1 MDRLLIAALLIA
13 NLAIIAYLCRLV
25 IVVKR
30 SLIHGTR
37 DMDAEERVHA
47 LHEALKVAVA
57 EVDRVARES
66 SRALDERQ
74 RELLDLLAS
83 CERVLREAQEVLDSL
98 APTRAPGLAGSASAE
113 PEAPPAQEPAALAE
127 APEAPPRE
135 LVARWRGFEK
145 RHQRVLALSEEGLS
159 MEAIAAEVDM
169 SVGEVETVLCL
180 ERQFRG
186 RDRGVAASAVS
197 GSNLDS

>member
-37 DMDAEERVHA
+37 DMDAEERVHS
-47 LHEALKVAVA
+47 LHEALAVAVT
-57 EVDRVARES
+57 EVDRVAHES
-66 SRALDERQ
+66 ARALDERQ
-74 RELLDLLAS
+74 KRLMELLAS
-83 CERVLREAQEVLDSL
+83 CERVLHEAQELLGAADSGRSSDAVEPEPAVPEVPPEQARG
-98 APTRAPGLAGSASAE
+98 APAE
-113 PEAPPAQEPAALAE
+113 PAGPSR
-127 APEAPPRE
+127 RE
-135 LVARWRGFEK
+135 LAARWRGFEK
-145 RHQRVLALSEEGLS
+145 RNERVLALSEEGLS
-159 MEAIAAEVDM
+159 MEAIAAETEM

-186 RDRGVAASAVS
+186 RGGGTPEPVAS
-197 GSNLDS
+197 GSSSDS